1 MSPSL
6 DDVIQ
11 RRSDIRFRRVKDE
24 WVVIRQTTA
33 EVLVLNEWAGRV
45 LELLDGTRTVRDIVE
60 SLSQE
65 YDEDRARVEQDVMR
79 FTSELIEAGLG
90 EPVVGVSP

>member
-1 MSPSL
+1 MSLSL
-6 DDVIQ
+6 DDVIR

-24 WVVIRQTTA
+24 WVVIRQTAA

-45 LELLDGTRTVRDIVE
+45 LELLDGARTLRDIVE
-60 SLSQE
+60 SLSEE
-65 YDEDRARVEQDVMR
+65 YDEDREQLEQDVIR